1 MGKFYILYKV
11 RAHAYMGKLQEIRS
25 KTMFIWLV
33 SSFLFE
39 EVVLYRWEEKS
50 PNLET

>member
-1 MGKFYILYKV
+1 MRIWEDYGKIC
-11 RAHAYMGKLQEIRS
+11 A

-39 EVVLYRWEEKS
+39 EVHLYRWEEKS
-50 PNLET
+50 PNLEA